1 MEQEKAANLLSD
13 NLKNIFAFSL
23 SRLYDKSEAEDLTN
37 DIICEVLKCA
47 HRLKNEDA
55 FYSFMWRIAE
65 NTFKKRI
72 RKSNFQTIAFDESF
86 VGTYWVTPEDEYL
99 QSEELHLLRRE
110 LSLLSKQ
117 YRETTVAYYITG
129 KSCSE
134 ISADLGISTEM
145 VKYYLFKTRKIVKE
159 GIGMVREFGEKS
171 YNPGTFRIDFWGD
184 GDNSCYWQLFKRK
197 LPGNILLSAYYTP
210 VTIQELSME
219 LGVAVVYLED
229 EIALLME
236 HDVIRKIGDKYQ
248 TNIIIFTDDYEK
260 ELATKI
266 KPVYEKATEQ
276 FNEKL
281 SDILPTLETLDF
293 KGNDYSRN
301 RLKWTFANLVM
312 VFALN
317 LSDGIGRKRFG
328 EYPLLSNG
336 SYGFVFGYDN
346 DYQNHHF
353 HGIYSHCENDDNT
366 AYFSVENYRILEKC
380 QFWKPVNW
388 DQSVEAMCDAILEK
402 TADPNNDML
411 IKLIGEG
418 FISSHGG
425 KLSTEFPVFSAD
437 MMDNTIW
444 PILKPLAENVCDCM
458 IQVCDLA
465 AQTLKNFIPKA
476 LRDQGAQLAFI
487 RHQMDVMAFI
497 IETMVERNW
506 LTIPAGNEKLCVF
519 GVKLNKEAFST
530 GATGSA

>member
-328 EYPLLSNG
+328 EYPPLSNG

-353 HGIYSHCENDDNT
+353 HGIYGHCENDDNT

-519 GVKLNKEAFST
+519 GVKR
-530 GATGSA
+530 

>member
-1 MEQEKAANLLSD
+1 M
-13 NLKNIFAFSL
+13 
-23 SRLYDKSEAEDLTN
+23 T
-37 DIICEVLKCA
+37 
-47 HRLKNEDA
+47 
-55 FYSFMWRIAE
+55 
-65 NTFKKRI
+65 
-72 RKSNFQTIAFDESF
+72 
-86 VGTYWVTPEDEYL
+86 
-99 QSEELHLLRRE
+99 
-110 LSLLSKQ
+110 
-117 YRETTVAYYITG
+117 
-129 KSCSE
+129 
-134 ISADLGISTEM
+134 
-145 VKYYLFKTRKIVKE
+145 
-159 GIGMVREFGEKS
+159 REFGEKS

-328 EYPLLSNG
+328 EYPPLSNG

-346 DYQNHHF
+346 DYRNHHF
-353 HGIYSHCENDDNT
+353 HGIYGYCENDDNT

-519 GVKLNKEAFST
+519 GVKR
-530 GATGSA
+530 